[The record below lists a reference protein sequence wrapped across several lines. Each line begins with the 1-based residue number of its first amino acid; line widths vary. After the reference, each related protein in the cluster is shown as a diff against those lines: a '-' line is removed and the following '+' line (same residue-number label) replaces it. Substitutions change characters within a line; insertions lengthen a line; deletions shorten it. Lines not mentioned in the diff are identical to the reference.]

1 MQAHGAAQGVGTTIP
16 RRGRR
21 LLEALLAIVAIL
33 VIVAVMALMTRG
45 VLSPATGG
53 VGAQDTN
60 LKAGAGSA
68 VVHDDAGN
76 VPSTGTGAAIVHEDL
91 LVWAFPPASSGDG
104 AQDANPN
111 AGAAAGAAV
120 VHDDA
125 GNIPIGADSAIAHDD
140 AGNVNPR

>member
-21 LLEALLAIVAIL
+21 LLEALLAIAAIL

-45 VLSPATGG
+45 IVAPATGG
-53 VGAQDTN
+53 AQDAN
-60 LKAGAGSA
+60 LKAGAGTA

-76 VPSTGTGAAIVHEDL
+76 MPVIGAGSAL
-91 LVWAFPPASSGDG
+91 
-104 AQDANPN
+104 
-111 AGAAAGAAV
+111 

-125 GNIPIGADSAIAHDD
+125 GNVP
-140 AGNVNPR
+140 